1 VIWNCISYD
10 AVPLKKI
17 EMQSQFFIAPSIET
31 VVTETSDIFSAGSP
45 LISLDIAD
53 ISSITKDASNVVLL
67 EGYANGSC
75 RISDSIEDA
84 IVKICTVAKG
94 FDLFSATAILVH
106 LSYNEKEPILSA
118 DLSELSQFVDM
129 FQADTSIIWGLSC
142 DKNIMGDT
150 VIARLIASNLKLK
163 NINY

>member
-1 VIWNCISYD
+1 M
-10 AVPLKKI
+10 K
-17 EMQSQFFIAPSIET
+17 SQFFIAPSIET

-106 LSYNEKEPILSA
+106 LSYIL
-118 DLSELSQFVDM
+118 L
-129 FQADTSIIWGLSC
+129 
-142 DKNIMGDT
+142 
-150 VIARLIASNLKLK
+150 
-163 NINY
+163 